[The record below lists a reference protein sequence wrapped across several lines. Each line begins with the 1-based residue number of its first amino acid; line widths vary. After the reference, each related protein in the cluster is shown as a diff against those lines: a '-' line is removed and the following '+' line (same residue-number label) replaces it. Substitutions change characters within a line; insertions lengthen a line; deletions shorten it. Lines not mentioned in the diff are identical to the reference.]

1 MPILQLSI
9 IDEGNEFIYSD
20 NLEKIMI
27 EEIQNLSKNII
38 TQCKK
43 IHGIEFYLKDDSN
56 SFLWANMQ
64 ESAEGENTN
73 FYEDVINEIID
84 VIRSNNME
92 LEEYLTEFQK
102 YSTILKFQE

>member
-38 TQCKK
+38 T
-43 IHGIEFYLKDDSN
+43 
-56 SFLWANMQ
+56 
-64 ESAEGENTN
+64 
-73 FYEDVINEIID
+73 
-84 VIRSNNME
+84 
-92 LEEYLTEFQK
+92 
-102 YSTILKFQE
+102 